1 MADSRIIPTQ
11 AETDLATFTIL
22 SNGQEVGGAIGI
34 ESILV
39 VKSVNRIPTARLVI
53 FDGSVP
59 LENFEISSGDLFVP
73 GNEIEIKAG
82 YHSDEDTIFKGIITK
97 HSIQA
102 RKGKPSYLM
111 IEMKD
116 EAVKMTIGRKSKYF
130 ADVTDSE
137 MMEEIIG
144 VYGLEPDVE
153 STSVTHTN
161 LVQHHVTDW
170 DFLVTRAEVNGK
182 LVLVDDGK
190 ITVKAPDLSA
200 EPIVELAYGHNVY
213 EFEAGIDARDQY
225 AAVKSASWDM
235 ANQEIVEGEGNDPG
249 MTEQG
254 NFSSADL
261 AEVAG
266 PEELLLQHS
275 GRVKDDELKAWS
287 DAQLVR
293 SRLAKIRGNVKIQGF
308 SGIKPGHVIEL
319 AGFGDRINGVA
330 FVSSVSHRMTS
341 NSIWYTEIEFGLDK
355 DWFVNLYNDIA
366 DKPAGGLIPAVNG
379 LQIGIVTNIHE
390 DPDGEERI
398 RVRLPVID
406 SENDGVWARL
416 ATTEAGQERG
426 WVFRPEFDDEVVVG
440 FLNDDPRHPVI
451 LGSLYSSAKA
461 APIAPEEENNLK
473 GITTRSGM
481 KLTFDDDKVSLT
493 IETPNGNSFVISE
506 DEGAINITD
515 ENGNKVDLTSDGIT
529 LESASDIQIKASGDI
544 NIEGVNINLKSQA
557 QFKAEGS
564 AGAEMSSSGQTVVKG
579 SVVMIN

>member
-1 MADSRIIPTQ
+1 MAESRIIPTQ

-22 SNGQEVGGAIGI
+22 SNGQEVGGEIGV

-39 VKSVNRIPTARLVI
+39 SKSVNRIPTARVVV
-53 FDGSVP
+53 FDGSVSQ
-59 LENFEISSGDLFVP
+59 ENFEVSSGDLFVP

-82 YHSDEDTIFKGIITK
+82 YHSNEDTIFKGIITK
-97 HSIQA
+97 HAIQA
-102 RKGKPSYLM
+102 RKGKPSYL
-111 IEMKD
+111 ILELKD
-116 EAVKMTIGRKSKYF
+116 AAIKMTIGRKSKYF

-144 VYGLEPDVE
+144 DYGLEPDVE
-153 STSVTHTN
+153 STSVTYVN

-190 ITVKAPDLSA
+190 VDVKAPDLST
-200 EPIVELAYGHNVY
+200 EPVLELAYGHNVY
-213 EFEAGIDARDQY
+213 EFEAGMDARDQY
-225 AAVKSASWDM
+225 TAVKSTSWDM
-235 ANQEIVEGEGNDPG
+235 ANQEIVEGESEDPG
-249 MTEQG
+249 LPEQG
-254 NFSSADL
+254 NFSSPDL

-287 DAQLVR
+287 DAQLLR
-293 SRLAKIRGNVKIQGF
+293 SRLAKIRGKVKIQGF
-308 SGIKPGHVIEL
+308 SDVKPGNIIDF
-319 AGFGDRINGVA
+319 AGFGDRMNGVA
-330 FVSSVSHRMTS
+330 FVSSVSHRVTS
-341 NSIWYTEIEFGLDK
+341 DSSWYTEIEFGLEK
-355 DWFVNLYNDIA
+355 DWFVNLFDDIMA
-366 DKPAGGLIPAVNG
+366 KPAGGLIPAVHG

-390 DPDGEERI
+390 DPDGEERV

-426 WVFRPEFDDEVVVG
+426 WVFRPEIDDEVVVG
-440 FLNDDPRHPVI
+440 FLNDDPRDPII

-461 APIAPEEENNLK
+461 APIAPEEENNQK
-473 GITTRSGM
+473 GVTTRSGM
-481 KLTFDDDKVSLT
+481 KLTFDDDKVSVT
-493 IETPNGNSFVISE
+493 IETPNGNSLVISE
-506 DEGAINITD
+506 DEGAINIED
-515 ENGNKVDLTSDGIT
+515 ENGNKMNLNSDGIT
-529 LESASDIQIKASGDI
+529 LESASDINIKSNGDI
-544 NIEGVNINLKSQA
+544 NLEGVNINIKSQA